1 MSVGS
6 SGRHL
11 DDVGFELLRL
21 TVLAALLAVIVIP
34 FIYVVSVSF
43 RSPQEF
49 FTGGIY
55 LVPKNPTLEPWVS
68 SFESL
73 ATPLKNS
80 LLIASG
86 TMIISLIITIPG
98 AYVFG
103 RKQFP
108 GKRIGFY
115 GIVVA
120 LMFPYIILVIPLADL
135 WYSFQLHDTVPGMWI
150 AYQTFVAPFAIW
162 ILRDFFE
169 KLPTDLEEA
178 ARVYGCTQWQA
189 FVRVILPLS
198 APAIAAVG
206 FLAFL
211 VGWNDYL
218 FSSLL
223 TTGSGVRPAIVVL
236 FNTTT
241 GGERNYWA
249 LIMAQTL
256 IVGTP
261 PAVLYMVARRHITNA
276 FAVS

>member
-1 MSVGS
+1 MSVRS
-6 SGRHL
+6 PGRHL
-11 DDVGFELLRL
+11 DDIGFEVLRIAA
-21 TVLAALLAVIVIP
+21 LAALLAVIVVP
-34 FIYVVSVSF
+34 FVYVVSVSF
-43 RSPQEF
+43 RSPAEF
-49 FTGGIY
+49 FTAGIY
-55 LVPKNPTLEPWVS
+55 LVPKEPTLEPWVS
-68 SFESL
+68 SFGSL
-73 ATPLKNS
+73 AVPLKNS

-103 RKQFP
+103 RKEFP

-120 LMFPYIILVIPLADL
+120 LMFPYIILVIPLADI
-135 WYSFQLHDTVPGMWI
+135 WYDFQIHDTIPGMWI

-178 ARVYGCTQWQA
+178 ARVYGCTQWGA

-211 VGWNDYL
+211 TGWNEMTGKLAVIALFFFVSSPVAAHIIARFAWRNEMIPWRRSYL
-218 FSSLL
+218 K
-223 TTGSGVRPAIVVL
+223 
-236 FNTTT
+236 
-241 GGERNYWA
+241 
-249 LIMAQTL
+249 
-256 IVGTP
+256 
-261 PAVLYMVARRHITNA
+261 RRT
-276 FAVS
+276 FRGDDE

>member
-1 MSVGS
+1 MSVRS
-6 SGRHL
+6 PGRHL
-11 DDVGFELLRL
+11 DDIGFEVLRIAA
-21 TVLAALLAVIVIP
+21 LAALLAVIVVP
-34 FIYVVSVSF
+34 FVYVVSVSF
-43 RSPQEF
+43 RSPAEF
-49 FTGGIY
+49 FTAGIY
-55 LVPKNPTLEPWVS
+55 LVPKEPTLEPWVS
-68 SFESL
+68 SFGSL
-73 ATPLKNS
+73 AVPLKNS

-103 RKQFP
+103 RKEFP

-120 LMFPYIILVIPLADL
+120 LMFPYIILVIPLADI
-135 WYSFQLHDTVPGMWI
+135 WYDFQIHDTIPGMWI

-178 ARVYGCTQWQA
+178 ARVYGCTQWGA

-211 VGWNDYL
+211 TGWNDYL

-223 TTGSGVRPAIVVL
+223 TTGSGVRPSIVVL

-276 FAVS
+276 FAV